1 MVEATESKFFTQL
14 KAESLNGLQNN
25 AEWQIDLRQEKQ
37 IESMYKRIKYTLEDG
52 VLLKLKLQRNQ
63 ELEKLVATKCFKRS
77 DLSFE
82 QASMC

>member
-14 KAESLNGLQNN
+14 KAKSLNGLQNN